1 MSEVT
6 KRNQLTR
13 LRETFDDS
21 ATGGVVA
28 SVLAGVCLIGAF
40 ASFLLS
46 TPYTVPFLLG
56 FVVAAGYGWVA
67 HQAEMARTLTF
78 IATVSTVAILG
89 LITVYVF
96 VEAAPAFA
104 RMGVVEIL
112 TRTEQPLW
120 ATGRGIFSL
129 VPLMWGTLV
138 TTLIATVI
146 AAPFG
151 VAGALFISEIAPRS
165 VREVIKPAVEVLAG
179 IPSIVYGFIGF
190 TVLNTWMTEKFV
202 LPGQGSLFLAGV
214 VIGFMALPTTVS
226 TAEDAIA
233 AVPESMK
240 SGSLALGSTEW
251 QTMKSVTLP
260 TALSGVSAGVLL
272 GVGRAIGET
281 MAATVILGTVVE
293 LPDPLYDVF
302 GNTITLTSAIAA
314 QYGSAHGIHMNALF
328 AAGVVLFV
336 TVVGLSMIAQYVE
349 ARMQR
354 KLGGQE

>member
-1 MSEVT
+1 MSQAT
-6 KRNQLTR
+6 GDNQLTK
-13 LRETFDDS
+13 LRETLDDS
-21 ATGGVVA
+21 ETGGLAA
-28 SVLAGVCLIGAF
+28 SVLSGVCLVGAF
-40 ASFLLS
+40 ASFVLS
-46 TPYTVPFLLG
+46 EPFTVPFLLG
-56 FVVAAGYGWVA
+56 FVAVTLYGWLA
-67 HQAEMARTLTF
+67 HQAEMARALTF
-78 IATVSTVAILG
+78 MATVSTVAILG

-104 RMGVVEIL
+104 HMGVVEML

-120 ATGRGIFSL
+120 ATGQGIYSL
-129 VPLMWGTLV
+129 VPLMWGTFV
-138 TTLIATVI
+138 TTILATAI

-190 TVLNTWMTEKFV
+190 TVLNTWMTDKFL
-202 LPGQGSLFLAGV
+202 LPGQGSLFLAGI

-226 TAEDAIA
+226 VAEDAIES
-233 AVPESMK
+233 VPESMK
-240 SGSLALGSTEW
+240 SGSLALGSTDW

-260 TALSGVSAGVLL
+260 TALSGVSAGILL

-293 LPDPLYDVF
+293 LPDPIYDVF

-314 QYGSAHGIHMNALF
+314 QYGSAHGLHMNALF

-336 TVVGLSMIAQYVE
+336 TVVGLSMVAQYIE
-349 ARMQR
+349 TRMQR
-354 KLGGQE
+354 KLGGKE